1 MEAESSDPTLLAWY
15 YFQLSQ
21 YWHIVSTSCLCH
33 LLTALQNTSGSGWI
47 QESELVILI
56 TNEVLEELKSM
67 AIIDNS
73 TLFSEIDEP
82 EDEALILSRKTNTNN
97 PYLGIANAFLLLR
110 KIIVENSN
118 EIEGL
123 KKFSNEYKISS
134 NSDFVASY
142 YDLIDKSRLTIKK
155 FISYFMIKYV
165 VNRHQIVALNKM
177 NNTQSTEK
185 FLREDGYIRFIESI
199 DYGFSNPRLGMLI
212 QFLNDLDIISNNG
225 DLSNKGQN

>member
-1 MEAESSDPTLLAWY
+1 MRCLILKTTFRKNTIRLYLNQLQKNSSKLNVIDFADYSYQKKGVEAESSDPTLLAWY

-97 PYLGIANAFLLLR
+97 PYLGIANTFL
-110 KIIVENSN
+110 
-118 EIEGL
+118 
-123 KKFSNEYKISS
+123 F
-134 NSDFVASY
+134 
-142 YDLIDKSRLTIKK
+142 
-155 FISYFMIKYV
+155 
-165 VNRHQIVALNKM
+165 
-177 NNTQSTEK
+177 
-185 FLREDGYIRFIESI
+185 
-199 DYGFSNPRLGMLI
+199 
-212 QFLNDLDIISNNG
+212 
-225 DLSNKGQN
+225 